1 MLRAWGYLVVLYVS
15 FSLVPHHHHHHHHV
29 HGVRVIDTDTS
40 SLKKSSPVL
49 LAATNRIVNNTHLLE
64 PGLTNTIDVLEE
76 DSTVIAHISIPKL
89 EDLLDDP
96 SSLLDYD
103 TISLLVG
110 PGGATLPNVSADHV
124 VISPVIDL
132 RIVGSSSRNQSLWS
146 TFSIFK
152 QPIEIAFKATPN
164 ILLAYHNHTLCLGY
178 WHASNGTWRCEDNNV
193 FIRNGRL
200 DLYRHVSFHRC
211 IVPTHFVSHL
221 VGRIVGVTSH
231 FTTFAILGP
240 VAPSPTKSS
249 YVTPVPYTNVV
260 IAISVVIIALF
271 TIGSLAVRVIMHRR
285 HKNWKLEDEARR
297 EEGDIHVVMERVHA
311 S

>member
-1 MLRAWGYLVVLYVS
+1 M
-15 FSLVPHHHHHHHHV
+15 
-29 HGVRVIDTDTS
+29 S
-40 SLKKSSPVL
+40 SIRPFK
-49 LAATNRIVNNTHLLE
+49 
-64 PGLTNTIDVLEE
+64 
-76 DSTVIAHISIPKL
+76 ISIPKL

-193 FIRNGRL
+193 FIRNGR
-200 DLYRHVSFHRC
+200 
-211 IVPTHFVSHL
+211 
-221 VGRIVGVTSH
+221 IVGVTSH

>member
-1 MLRAWGYLVVLYVS
+1 MLRAWGYLVVLYVF
-15 FSLVPHHHHHHHHV
+15 FSLVPHHHHHV
-29 HGVRVIDTDTS
+29 HGVRVIDTDTP
-40 SLKKSSPVL
+40 SLKKASPVL
-49 LAATNRIVNNTHLLE
+49 LAATNRIVNNTHILQ
-64 PGLTNTIDVLEE
+64 PGVTNNIDILEE
-76 DSTVIAHISIPKL
+76 DNTVIAHISIPKL
-89 EDLLDDP
+89 DALLDDA
-96 SSLLDYD
+96 SSLDYD
-103 TISLLVG
+103 IISLLVG
-110 PGGATLPNVSADHV
+110 PGGSTLPNVSADHV
-124 VISPVIDL
+124 VISPTVDL
-132 RIVGSSSRNQSLWS
+132 RIVGSSSQNQSIWS

-152 QPIEIAFKATPN
+152 QSIEIAFKATPN

-178 WHASNGTWRCEDNNV
+178 WHASNGTWRCEDNNL

-200 DLYRHVSFHRC
+200 DPYRHVSFHRC
-211 IVPTHFVSHL
+211 IAPTHFVFHS

-249 YVTPVPYTNVV
+249 YVAPVPYTNVV

-297 EEGDIHVVMERVHA
+297 EEGDTHVVMERVDA
-311 S
+311 